1 MFRIIATAC
10 AGELFHFGYS
20 PDRSPITDSLVMEL
34 LWGLLLFR
42 VALFAK
48 DISKYMIETGAPSL
62 EFMMPAGTWGW
73 GGDISKVDEER
84 APPGL
89 DVTAF

>member
-1 MFRIIATAC
+1 
-10 AGELFHFGYS
+10 
-20 PDRSPITDSLVMEL
+20 
-34 LWGLLLFR
+34 LLLFR
-42 VALFAK
+42 VAFFAK
-48 DISKYMIETGAPSL
+48 DILKYMIETGTPSL
-62 EFMMPAGTWGW
+62 EFMMPTGTWGW